1 MKAIGG
7 QKKPT
12 IKEDNTPP
20 PQSQKG
26 KGKKNSFDN
35 SAELQ

>member
-26 KGKKNSFDN
+26 KKNSFDN